1 LSDINLPNDYT
12 IRIFLGENIYTYRQ
26 LTHFT
31 YVPAEPGTYEGLIKV
46 TNYPVSVTDLI
57 QKPVSALAVYPNP
70 FNPTTTI
77 AFSTSQTQ
85 VVEVSL
91 YNLKGQKV
99 RTLHKGILKS
109 GEHKLIW
116 DGKDNTGRTV
126 SSGVYFTRI
135 ETGKQSLTRK
145 LLLMK

>member
-1 LSDINLPNDYT
+1 M
-12 IRIFLGENIYTYRQ
+12 
-26 LTHFT
+26 
-31 YVPAEPGTYEGLIKV
+31 
-46 TNYPVSVTDLI
+46 
-57 QKPVSALAVYPNP
+57 
-70 FNPTTTI
+70 
-77 AFSTSQTQ
+77 
-85 VVEVSL
+85 EVSL